1 MQINHLI
8 SHFDKTYSY
17 GGFYVGL
24 TINEYEGTSDADI
37 FVIKKGERYQCN
49 FYHADGFDGD
59 AYLELET
66 RDDTLEII
74 LPENVQ
80 SKLKTWL
87 YANGY

>member
-8 SHFDKTYSY
+8 DHFDKTYRF
-17 GGFYVGL
+17 GGFSVGL
-24 TINEYEGTSDADI
+24 TINDDDGTSRADI
-37 FVIKKGERYQCN
+37 FVIKKGEMYQCN
-49 FYHADGFDGD
+49 FYYADGFSGD
-59 AYLELET
+59 VYLELET
-66 RDDTLEII
+66 RDDTLEIT